1 MGLPLG
7 LGLSAS
13 GPPAR
18 YSRHHRS
25 NGAMLAIAYFAM
37 TSVLVMPFST
47 RSRAA
52 ATFVSQ
58 S

>member
-1 MGLPLG
+1 
-7 LGLSAS
+7 
-13 GPPAR
+13 
-18 YSRHHRS
+18 
-25 NGAMLAIAYFAM
+25 MLAIAYFAM